1 MLNDDIFSQAIL
13 LLQPRAEQV
22 VLNWFT
28 ENNGAVR
35 LDGKY
40 PLSVALDLFNRK
52 DYSGA
57 IKVLTPYLDQLGQDP
72 TAPYRIHASVL
83 LSRALLWLG
92 RWDES
97 VAVLESAQSAHLELS
112 ELETLAINWQMGN
125 SYMRMR
131 NYTEALKYYS
141 KAYSIS
147 QKRNLAITAN
157 SIYTEMAAA
166 ILSTGDTARAIAM
179 LEHALVSLSAYDS
192 DEADSIIIK
201 TRINLASAL
210 LFVGRYFDALHE
222 YEMLAENSIVLSDTN
237 LRLSVILNLAISYK
251 RVDRLEESMHAYQCV
266 LELARTSCNAE
277 FEVRSLIGIANN
289 FVKLKELTLARENA
303 MLAYHTAR
311 ANNVTSLFNET
322 TIHMACVDR
331 EEGKKSEAI
340 EGLRSAFDSMA
351 EASDDNSA
359 IIYGSELA
367 EWMAEDGRFSEA
379 FEIQKR
385 CAAIQTAIYEKEIE
399 RTVELSAL
407 RSRLDFEREAIR
419 HRDEERNKILHA
431 VLPRHVAIR
440 LMNGETR
447 IADRLPDVSIMFAD
461 IVGFT
466 TLATT
471 KEPEEL
477 VGLLEDLFNVFD
489 EVTGRFG
496 CERIKTIGDS
506 YMSCCGASESFTD
519 HAERMCKAALAIFDA
534 YAILPVESKR
544 LRIGI
549 NSGPVVAGIMSGSR
563 LSYDIW
569 GDTVNVAARMEGH
582 SEPGRIH
589 CSAEVLSRVLGVP
602 TFNFEKREP
611 LDIRGKGLMTT
622 YWLKTNEPVTEG
634 SPRP

>member
-1 MLNDDIFSQAIL
+1 MLDDEIFTQAL
-13 LLQPRAEQV
+13 LLAQPRAEQV
-22 VLNWFT
+22 VLDWFA
-28 ENNGAVR
+28 ENKGADG
-35 LDGKY
+35 LDGTSA
-40 PLSVALDLFNRK
+40 LFVALDLYNRE
-52 DYSGA
+52 DNSGS
-57 IKVLTPYLDQLGQDP
+57 IKVLTSYLDQLGQDP

-83 LSRALLWLG
+83 LSKALLRLG
-92 RWDES
+92 RWEES
-97 VAVLESAQSAHLELS
+97 VAVLESAQSAQFELS
-112 ELETLAINWQMGN
+112 ELETLAINWRMGY
-125 SYMRMR
+125 SFLGMRH
-131 NYTEALKYYS
+131 YTEALKYLS
-141 KAYSIS
+141 KAYSIA
-147 QKRNLAITAN
+147 QECNLVIQAN
-157 SIYTEMAAA
+157 SIYTEMATA
-166 ILSTGDTARAIAM
+166 ILNTGDTARAIAM
-179 LEHALVSLSAYDS
+179 LEHALVSLSSYDS
-192 DEADSIIIK
+192 NEADSIIIK

-237 LRLSVILNLAISYK
+237 LRLPVLLNLAISYK
-251 RVDRLEESMHAYQCV
+251 RVDRLEESMHVYQCV
-266 LELARTSCNAE
+266 LELARTSGNAE
-277 FEVRSLIGIANN
+277 LEVRSLIGIANN
-289 FVKLKELTLARENA
+289 FIKLRELTLARENA
-303 MLAYHTAR
+303 MLAYHIAR
-311 ANNVTSLFNET
+311 AKNVTFLFNET
-322 TIHMACVDR
+322 AIHVASVDR
-331 EEGKKSEAI
+331 EEGKLSEAI
-340 EGLRSAFDSMA
+340 EGLRSAFNSMT

-399 RTVELSAL
+399 RTAELSAL
-407 RSRLDFEREAIR
+407 RARLDLEREAIR

-477 VGLLEDLFNVFD
+477 VGLLENLFNVFD
-489 EVTGRFG
+489 KVTGRYG

-506 YMSCCGASESFTD
+506 YMSCCGVSEQFTD
-519 HAERMCKAALAIFDA
+519 HAERMCKAALAIFDS
-534 YAILPVESKR
+534 YAILPVDSSR

-569 GDTVNVAARMEGH
+569 GDTVNVAARMEEH

-589 CSAEVLSRVLGVP
+589 CSAEVVSRVLAVP

-622 YWLKTNEPVTEG
+622 YWLKSNEPIG
-634 SPRP
+634 